1 MKTTNLWIASILLV
15 LNLANMAINLCLSQ
29 WWLFAFSTLGAMAMS
44 YILYVE
50 SRRYIVTSRFLDIND
65 RIISEILRT
74 RDIEYVIILTKY
86 ALNVDLI
93 CLKYV
98 SSQVVNEQLN
108 LRSMATK
115 QATTAMTVSILVEDN
130 MKRRIADS
138 TQSTAA
144 ES

>member
-50 SRRYIVTSRFLDIND
+50 SRRYIVTSRFLDINGNVIRRLLMTED
-65 RIISEILRT
+65 ARHAMIL
-74 RDIEYVIILTKY
+74 IQY
-86 ALNVDLI
+86 AAKVDLI

-98 SSQVVNEQLN
+98 PSRLFWEQLN
-108 LRSMATK
+108 LRLITQK
-115 QATTAMTVSILVEDN
+115 QAATDMRVDILVEEY
-130 MKRRIADS
+130 MKNHTTRS
-138 TQSTAA
+138 TTA

>member
-29 WWLFAFSTLGAMAMS
+29 WWLFAFSALGAMAMLDML
-44 YILYVE
+44 YIE

-65 RIISEILRT
+65 RIISEMLRT
-74 RDIEYVIILTKY
+74 QDAEYVVSLT
-86 ALNVDLI
+86 AHAVNVDLI

-98 SSQVVNEQLN
+98 PYRLVKEQLN
-108 LRSMATK
+108 LRLMAIK
-115 QATTAMTVSILVEDN
+115 QATTAMTVSILVEDY